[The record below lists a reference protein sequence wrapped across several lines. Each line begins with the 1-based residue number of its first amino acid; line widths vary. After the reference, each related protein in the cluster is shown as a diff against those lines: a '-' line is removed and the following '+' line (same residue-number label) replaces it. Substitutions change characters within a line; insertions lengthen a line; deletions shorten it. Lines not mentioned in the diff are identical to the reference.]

1 MPFLTTAG
9 VPLDALPLVYRRG
22 RDFQVAED
30 FLYLNP
36 RDGTRTLV
44 PAHELDLPPRDGNST
59 DFASVPPFLWGL
71 IANYGTQ
78 TLPAIMHDALVGQ
91 LLREPEEQR
100 LALRRGADE
109 LFRVALIDN
118 GVHRLRARVMWAAV
132 GLESWGRHGGAL
144 GRLLIGQVAV
154 GVLAIVAAVALGFA
168 VSPWW
173 FSLAL
178 APLLLAAPW
187 GSTFGLV
194 STATYLA
201 ALYAPLILGAF
212 LASHVENAIAMI
224 VWLATGCK
232 GPRPRAEPTVAWK
245 EEYAP
250 ESAAPRAR

>member
-1 MPFLTTAG
+1 MPFLTAAG
-9 VPLDALPLVYRRG
+9 EPLDALPLIYRRG

-36 RDGTRTLV
+36 RDGIRTLV

-100 LALRRGADE
+100 LALRREADE

-154 GVLAIVAAVALGFA
+154 GVLAIVAAIALGVA

-173 FSLAL
+173 FALAL

>member
-9 VPLDALPLVYRRG
+9 EPLDALPLVYRRG

-36 RDGTRTLV
+36 RDGTSTLV

-100 LALRRGADE
+100 LALRRDADE

-132 GLESWGRHGGAL
+132 GLESWGRHGGAI
-144 GRLLIGQVAV
+144 GRLLIGQVAA
-154 GVLAIVAAVALGFA
+154 GVLAIVAAVALGA
-168 VSPWW
+168 SVSPWW
-173 FSLAL
+173 FGLAL
-178 APLLLAAPW
+178 APVPLAALW
-187 GSTFGLV
+187 GATFSLV
-194 STATYLA
+194 SSATYLA

-245 EEYAP
+245 DEYAP
-250 ESAAPRAR
+250 ESAAPRPR

>member
-1 MPFLTTAG
+1 MPFLTAAG
-9 VPLDALPLVYRRG
+9 EPLDALPLIYRRG

>member
-1 MPFLTTAG
+1 MPFLTAAG
-9 VPLDALPLVYRRG
+9 EPLDALPLIYRRG

-36 RDGTRTLV
+36 RDGIRTLV

-100 LALRRGADE
+100 LALRREADE

-154 GVLAIVAAVALGFA
+154 GVLAIVAAVALGVA

-173 FSLAL
+173 FALAL

-224 VWLATGCK
+224 VWLETGCK

>member
-1 MPFLTTAG
+1 MPFLTAAG
-9 VPLDALPLVYRRG
+9 EPLDALPLIYRRG

-100 LALRRGADE
+100 LALRREADE

>member
-1 MPFLTTAG
+1 MPFLTAAG
-9 VPLDALPLVYRRG
+9 EPLDALPLVYRRG

-36 RDGTRTLV
+36 RDGIRTLV

-100 LALRRGADE
+100 LALRREADE

-154 GVLAIVAAVALGFA
+154 GVLAIVAAVALGVA

-173 FSLAL
+173 FALAL

>member
-1 MPFLTTAG
+1 MPFLTAAG
-9 VPLDALPLVYRRG
+9 EPLDALPLIYRRG

-36 RDGTRTLV
+36 RDGSRTLV

-100 LALRRGADE
+100 LALRREADE

-132 GLESWGRHGGAL
+132 GLESWGRHGRAL
-144 GRLLIGQVAV
+144 GWLLIGQVAV
-154 GVLAIVAAVALGFA
+154 GVLAIVAAVALGVA

-173 FSLAL
+173 FGLAL
-178 APLLLAAPW
+178 APLPLAALW
-187 GSTFGLV
+187 ASTFGLV
-194 STATYLA
+194 SSATYLA

-212 LASHVENAIAMI
+212 LASHVENVIAMI

>member
-9 VPLDALPLVYRRG
+9 EPLDALPLVYRRG

-36 RDGTRTLV
+36 RDCTRTLV

-100 LALRRGADE
+100 LALRRDADE

-154 GVLAIVAAVALGFA
+154 GVLAIVAAVALGVA

-173 FSLAL
+173 SALAL

-187 GSTFGLV
+187 GATFGLV

>member
-1 MPFLTTAG
+1 MPFLTAAG
-9 VPLDALPLVYRRG
+9 EPLDALPLIYRRG

-36 RDGTRTLV
+36 RDGIRTLV

>member
-1 MPFLTTAG
+1 MPFLTAAG
-9 VPLDALPLVYRRG
+9 EPLDALPLIYRRG

-36 RDGTRTLV
+36 RDGIRTLV

-100 LALRRGADE
+100 LALRREADE

-154 GVLAIVAAVALGFA
+154 GVLAIVAAVALGIA

-173 FSLAL
+173 FALAL

>member
-9 VPLDALPLVYRRG
+9 EPLGALPLVYRRG

-30 FLYLNP
+30 FVYDNP
-36 RDGTRTLV
+36 RDGSRTLV
-44 PAHELDLPPRDGNST
+44 PAHDLDLPPGDGNST

-78 TLPAIMHDALVGQ
+78 TLPAIMHDSLVGQ

-100 LALRRGADE
+100 LALRREADE

-132 GLESWGRHGGAL
+132 GLESWARHGRAL
-144 GRLLIGQVAV
+144 GRLLIGQVAI
-154 GVLAIVAAVALGFA
+154 GVLAIVAAVALGVA
-168 VSPWW
+168 VSHWW
-173 FSLAL
+173 SLLGLAPAAL
-178 APLLLAAPW
+178 AALW

-194 STATYLA
+194 SSATYLA

-250 ESAAPRAR
+250 ELAAPRPR

>member
-36 RDGTRTLV
+36 RDGIRTLV

-100 LALRRGADE
+100 LALRREADE

-154 GVLAIVAAVALGFA
+154 GVLAIVAAVALGVA

-173 FSLAL
+173 FALAL

>member
-9 VPLDALPLVYRRG
+9 EPLDALPLVYRRG

-100 LALRRGADE
+100 LALRRDADE

-132 GLESWGRHGGAL
+132 GLESWGRHGGAR

-154 GVLAIVAAVALGFA
+154 GVLAIVAAVALGIA

-173 FSLAL
+173 FALAL

>member
-1 MPFLTTAG
+1 MPFLTTDHE
-9 VPLDALPLVYRRG
+9 PLGALPLVYRRG
-22 RDFQVAED
+22 RDFQVAAD
-30 FLYLNP
+30 FVYLNP
-36 RDGTRTLV
+36 RDGSSTIV
-44 PAHELDLPPRDGNST
+44 PAHQLDLPPHSGNST

-78 TLPAIMHDALVGQ
+78 TLPAIMHDSLVGR

-100 LALRRGADE
+100 LALRRDADE

-132 GLESWGRHGGAL
+132 GLESWWRHGRGF
-144 GRLLIGQVAV
+144 GRLLIAQVAL
-154 GVLAIVAAVALGFA
+154 GTLAVIAAVALGA
-168 VSPWW
+168 ALSPWW
-173 FSLAL
+173 FTMAL
-178 APLLLAAPW
+178 APAPLAALW
-187 GSTFGLV
+187 GRTGGLV
-194 STATYLA
+194 SASTYLA

-212 LASHVENAIAMI
+212 IASHVENAIAMV

-250 ESAAPRAR
+250 EQAAPGPR